1 MNALT
6 DLYRHLLGK
15 KSWNVYNADNIA
27 KVKRDEDAAAA
38 RETAEEQRMQEV
50 DAERRIQTLRGIRTQ
65 QSEVPAALEEQAQG
79 HSDSHG
85 GLARERKRRRIA
97 GEDDTDRDIRLAQEM
112 SAVVFVKPD
121 HLVKQSRGSDAPLLD
136 SKGHINLF
144 PVEGPKLHAPKNKD
158 AEAET
163 SRKKKKYED
172 QYTMR
177 FSNAAGFKQSLASK
191 PWYQTTGTE
200 EVESVVSKDVWGNED
215 SGRKERE
222 KVRITADDPLAL
234 IEKGVKQLREVEKE
248 RELWRN
254 EREEELH
261 GMALVKRKRKKK
273 RDRRGSKEELED
285 FRLEDP
291 AQDGPKNHKHRT
303 EKMLSSRRRG
313 HRSRSCEPGSYGSHR
328 HRAHDEGGK
337 PSRSRTQHTDRD
349 RSVTTAWKKASG
361 SRYSVQFAQA

>member
-1 MNALT
+1 MNLLT
-6 DLYRHLLGK
+6 YLYSHLLSK

-65 QSEVPAALEEQAQG
+65 QSEAPAAFKEQAHG

-85 GLARERKRRRIA
+85 DLGRERKRRRIA

-112 SAVVFVKPD
+112 SAVVSVKPD
-121 HLVKQSRGSDAPLLD
+121 HLAKQSRGSDAPLLD
-136 SKGHINLF
+136 GKGHINLF
-144 PVEGPKLHAPKNKD
+144 PVEGSKLHAPKNKE

-163 SRKKKKYED
+163 ARKKKEYED

-177 FSNAAGFKQSLASK
+177 FSNAAGFKESLASK

-200 EVESVVSKDVWGNED
+200 EVEPVVSKDVWGNED
-215 SGRKERE
+215 PRRKERE
-222 KVRITADDPLAL
+222 KVRITADDPLAM

-248 RELWRN
+248 RELWRK
-254 EREEELH
+254 ERDKELD
-261 GMALVKRKRKKK
+261 GMARVERKRKKK

-285 FRLEDP
+285 FRLDAP
-291 AQDGPKNHKHRT
+291 AQDGRKNHKHGT
-303 EKMLSSRRRG
+303 EKMLRSRRRG
-313 HRSRSCEPGSYGSHR
+313 HRSRSCERSSHGPHR
-328 HRAHDEGGK
+328 HRAHDEGGES
-337 PSRSRTQHTDRD
+337 SRSKTQHTNKH
-349 RSVTTAWKKASG
+349 RSANTAWKKASG